1 MTVSGWG
8 LLNDGGNA
16 AKKLQEVDLEVK
28 NTWSNLMQI
37 MWYHHAQIIWM
48 KECREDFH
56 YKKNWITS
64 KMMCTFKWVS
74 PQTLPYLHSLEKK
87 KFFCAQAKLWCL
99 SRRQWRPLGE
109 GQPHKWKIWTGSI
122 GPSVQIIPTDSPL
135 VPSDLQLVSSNCS
148 TGPLI
153 VQLVPSVQLV
163 PTDSPL
169 HWSPQISNWS
179 PQIVQLVPS

>member
-37 MWYHHAQIIWM
+37 MWNHHAQIIWM

-74 PQTLPYLHSLEKK
+74 PQTLPYLHSLEKNN
-87 KFFCAQAKLWCL
+87 FF
-99 SRRQWRPLGE
+99 SVRRQNSDACQG
-109 GQPHKWKIWTGSI
+109 
-122 GPSVQIIPTDSPL
+122 DSGGPL
-135 VPSDLQLVSSNCS
+135 VRVNPTSGKYEQVPLAPQFKSSQQIVHRSPQIFNWS
-148 TGPLI
+148 LPI
-153 VQLVPSVQLV
+153 VQLVPS
-163 PTDSPL
+163 
-169 HWSPQISNWS
+169 
-179 PQIVQLVPS
+179 

>member
-64 KMMCTFKWVS
+64 KMMCTFKWVT
-74 PQTLPYLHSLEKK
+74 PQTLHHLHSLEKK
-87 KFFCAQAKLWCL
+87 KFFFLCAGKTLMPVKATVEAPW
-99 SRRQWRPLGE
+99 W
-109 GQPHKWKIWTGSI
+109 GSTPQVADMNRFHWPPQFNSSLQIVHCI
-122 GPSVQIIPTDSPL
+122 GPH
-135 VPSDLQLVSSNCS
+135 QLFNR
-148 TGPLI
+148 
-153 VQLVPSVQLV
+153 
-163 PTDSPL
+163 
-169 HWSPQISNWS
+169 S

>member
-74 PQTLPYLHSLEKK
+74 PQTLPYLHSLEKNN
-87 KFFCAQAKLWCL
+87 FF
-99 SRRQWRPLGE
+99 SVRRQNSDACQGDSGGPLVRVNPTSGRYE
-109 GQPHKWKIWTGSI
+109 QVPLA
-122 GPSVQIIPTDSPL
+122 PSVQIIPTDSPL

-148 TGPLI
+148 TGPLT
-153 VQLVPSVQLV
+153 VRLVPSVQLV

-169 HWSPQISNWS
+169 H
-179 PQIVQLVPS
+179 

>member
-64 KMMCTFKWVS
+64 KMMCTFKWVFPS
-74 PQTLPYLHSLEKK
+74 TNTSLFTLTWEKEV
-87 KFFCAQAKLWCL
+87 FLCAGKTLMPVKATVEAPWWGSTPKVENMNRFHWPLQFK
-99 SRRQWRPLGE
+99 SSQQIVQW
-109 GQPHKWKIWTGSI
+109 
-122 GPSVQIIPTDSPL
+122 SPL
-135 VPSDLQLVSSNCS
+135 
-148 TGPLI
+148 I
-153 VQLVPSVQLV
+153 F
-163 PTDSPL
+163 
-169 HWSPQISNWS
+169 NWS
-179 PQIVQLVPS
+179 LQIVQLVPS